1 MKLPLRK
8 IAIMALAMV
17 FVSASAFAQFTPK
30 RVWILTVSVN
40 APNAI
45 VWVDNVQLPPGNQ
58 AKVAGGPHNVKVRA
72 DGYADFIGP
81 VVVTGN
87 QTFTVNMQPLQAVGF
102 PLRIR
107 VNVPDAQIIL
117 DGADVTGTAPS
128 VPPGSHSIQ
137 VNAPGY
143 RDYNSV
149 VNVRSAMTVDVVLQP
164 AGFLLTINVNV
175 NNATVSVNND
185 VKGPAPYSEYY
196 GPGTYTVR
204 VSAQGFVDYLASVNL
219 DRPINLNVQL
229 QPVSLPSTLTIVI
242 PPSLVDPDMR
252 PNDPQGQVRVFVDNR
267 LVNRRDQDRIV
278 VLPGRH
284 RIRVSSGA
292 FSVQLGELTVQPSTN
307 YVIEVNINL
316 NVRAEKAVP

>member
-1 MKLPLRK
+1 MVLEYVDGISLAKLMTHAGQKNVKLP
-8 IAIMALAMV
+8 
-17 FVSASAFAQFTPK
+17 
-30 RVWILTVSVN
+30 
-40 APNAI
+40 
-45 VWVDNVQLPPGNQ
+45 PP
-58 AKVAGGPHNVKVRA
+58 P
-72 DGYADFIGP
+72 P
-81 VVVTGN
+81 
-87 QTFTVNMQPLQAVGF
+87 VGF
-102 PLRIR
+102 PIRIR
-107 VNVPDAQIIL
+107 VNVPDAQILI
-117 DGADVTGTAPS
+117 DGVDVTGTAPS
-128 VPPGSHSIQ
+128 VPGGSHSIQ

-143 RDYNSV
+143 RDYNTV
-149 VNVRSAMTVDVVLQP
+149 VNVRGAMTVDVVLQP
-164 AGFLLTINVNV
+164 AGFLLSVNVNV
-175 NNATVSVNND
+175 NNATVSINNV
-185 VKGPAPYSEYY
+185 VKGPAPYSEYFD
-196 GPGTYTVR
+196 PGTYTVR

-229 QPVSLPSTLTIVI
+229 QPVALPSTLTIVI

-284 RIRVSSGA
+284 RIRISSGA